1 MPTQNCSEDSIL
13 YHQKSE
19 FQDIL
24 VFRSAQYGKVFVI
37 DGILQLTERDEFA
50 FHEMMVHLPLF
61 SHVNPKHV
69 LIVGGGDGV
78 CLREACRHPEVE
90 KVTLVEIDP
99 MVLQASKDFLK
110 IVPQALLD
118 GSDPRVE
125 IVHADAAEFLK
136 EERNHNRFDVIL
148 ADTLDPIG
156 PAESLFEPEFYEK
169 MHDALK
175 PSGII
180 CIQGESFFI
189 HLGLIGD
196 LLSVC
201 NDLFDSAEYATTMAP
216 SYPCGQIGFIL
227 ARKGDPKSCRNPV
240 RRCTFQSDLKWYN
253 RQMHRAAFVLPN
265 YVEGELSQVDYYNG
279 DLEELNGHEL
289 DDEKEC
295 FLSGCTIQ

>member
-1 MPTQNCSEDSIL
+1 MSTSSKSRRSYTSDATAKEYKGIRHGWFTETASMWPGQRFSLALKNYSEESIL
-13 YHQKSE
+13 YHEKSE

-78 CLREACRHPEVE
+78 CLREVCRHPEVE

-110 IVPQALLD
+110 IVPPELLD

-125 IVHADAAEFLK
+125 IIHADAAEFLK
-136 EERNHNRFDVIL
+136 EERNYNRFDVIL

-156 PAESLFEPEFYEK
+156 PAESLFEPEFYDK
-169 MHDALK
+169 MHHALK
-175 PSGII
+175 SSGLI

-189 HLGLIGD
+189 HLDLISD

-216 SYPCGQIGFIL
+216 RYEL
-227 ARKGDPKSCRNPV
+227 
-240 RRCTFQSDLKWYN
+240 
-253 RQMHRAAFVLPN
+253 FVLVCWWAAHDFFSPPED
-265 YVEGELSQVDYYNG
+265 V
-279 DLEELNGHEL
+279 
-289 DDEKEC
+289 
-295 FLSGCTIQ
+295 F